1 MAGKSEEKTIPFL
14 RRLVEMLQENEDA
27 ISFVPGE
34 RRGTQKT
41 VGRIV
46 IHDRILVET
55 EILPKY
61 FNHASFASLRRQLNY
76 FHFVRV
82 GKGRQR
88 GATYRHDAVI
98 VMDDILRLKRR
109 SAVEHEV
116 ASAAAAAAI
125 SAGHTSSSE
134 EEVSISLASSP
145 RKKKSSCRKDKKEDS
160 DQSASAT
167 RPTVVSPSLSMESS
181 DDDDNGGSAS
191 NNTTSSTKKAGK
203 KNKYKTPTIVL
214 DLTQPTEGQIRD
226 LYDFSSY
233 SYYPAPTITAPA
245 TASHNFYPPASGCG
259 DTSSNNGYF
268 QPITPPAH
276 QPSEEEVL
284 EGCSALL
291 ALNCQPVVDN
301 KNARQISS

>member
-1 MAGKSEEKTIPFL
+1 
-14 RRLVEMLQENEDA
+14 MLQENEDA

-34 RRGTQKT
+34 RRGTKKT

-88 GATYRHDAVI
+88 GATYRHDAVF

-109 SAVEHEV
+109 SAVEHEA
-116 ASAAAAAAI
+116 ASAAAAI
-125 SAGHTSSSE
+125 SAGHTTGSSSE
-134 EEVSISLASSP
+134 EESISPASSP
-145 RKKKSSCRKDKKEDS
+145 RKKKSSCRKDKNDKDH
-160 DQSASAT
+160 SAT

-181 DDDDNGGSAS
+181 SDDDNEGTGS
-191 NNTTSSTKKAGK
+191 NNTKKAGK

-214 DLTQPTEGQIRD
+214 DLTQPTD
-226 LYDFSSY
+226 LYDVSSY

-245 TASHNFYPPASGCG
+245 TASHNFYPPASNCS
-259 DTSSNNGYF
+259 DTSSNGYF
-268 QPITPPAH
+268 QPITPPAPPVH

-291 ALNCQPVVDN
+291 ALNCQPVVNN
-301 KNARQISS
+301 KNARQVSS